1 MKKNKNIGFIGA
13 GNIATS
19 LIAGLIKQ
27 KVNRKNIFS
36 SSPDQAD
43 LDNLS
48 RLYSVNVTSD
58 NKKVI
63 SSCSVIVLAVKP
75 QVVKKILYE
84 IKEALSL
91 ENSLLISVAA
101 GIKINL
107 LESLTT
113 KNQKIVRVM
122 PNTPVSLSL
131 IHI

>member
-48 RLYSVNVTSD
+48 NLI
-58 NKKVI
+58 I
-63 SSCSVIVLAVKP
+63 SEVEKRSGA
-75 QVVKKILYE
+75 KIR
-84 IKEALSL
+84 S
-91 ENSLLISVAA
+91 
-101 GIKINL
+101 
-107 LESLTT
+107 
-113 KNQKIVRVM
+113 
-122 PNTPVSLSL
+122 
-131 IHI
+131 